1 MKNFKN
7 LWSQESKIRDYNTI
21 LIMPDL
27 LVKINPDNQ
36 VTLPNSNI
44 SIDSPVFVDME
55 LFLKIY
61 DLESTYRYENNQLI
75 REDGIKYNLKPVDV
89 SIEEETLIKVFD
101 NCYHYESIKE
111 LYFNINKEYLNTTR
125 KHLYSVC
132 FNRNEVVIIDVRFFS
147 IKYTD
152 SQLPEKLVIPFKY
165 FQNLKTDFDLS
176 YDDKIVRIQAADEI
190 VYFKKDQLLNDDY
203 PYYDSIIPDYIIDP
217 KLKYTDKFLKFLSEA
232 KKLKLEFLHFSN
244 QNKIIASN
252 KPSLKDTLK
261 FDDDEMIMEI
271 NHEISNANKMTKDFI
286 CFDLEFIRQSTTITD
301 ELYINAHNRPSIA
314 KNKDSKYLYLVMPMI
329 G

>member
-1 MKNFKN
+1 MKHFKN
-7 LWSQESKIRDYNTI
+7 LWSQKNEIRDYNTI

-61 DLESTYRYENNQLI
+61 DTKFNYRYENDQLI
-75 REDGIKYNLKPVDV
+75 RQDGIKYNLKPVDV
-89 SIEEETLIKVFD
+89 SIEEETLIKNFD

-111 LYFNINKEYLNTTR
+111 LYFNINKKYQGTTR
-125 KHLYSVC
+125 EHLYSVC
-132 FNRNEVVIIDVRFFS
+132 FNRNEVVVTDVRFLS

-152 SQLPEKLVIPFKY
+152 SQLPEQLVIPFKY
-165 FQNLKTDFDLS
+165 FQNLKTDFDLAF
-176 YDDKIVRIQAADEI
+176 DEKIVRIKADNEI

-203 PYYDSIIPDYIIDP
+203 PDYHSVIPDYIIDP
-217 KLKYTDKFLKFLSEA
+217 ELEYTDKFLKFLNEA
-232 KKLKLEFLHFSN
+232 KKLKLEFLYFSD

-252 KPSLKDTLK
+252 KPTVNDTLE
-261 FDDDEMIMEI
+261 FDDDAMVMEI
-271 NHEISNANKMTKDFI
+271 NHEISNSDKMSKDFI
-286 CFDLEFIRQSTTITD
+286 CFDLEVTRQATTITD
-301 ELYINAHNRPSIA
+301 KIYINAHNRPSIA
-314 KNKDSKYLYLVMPMI
+314 KNKDDKYLFLVMPLR